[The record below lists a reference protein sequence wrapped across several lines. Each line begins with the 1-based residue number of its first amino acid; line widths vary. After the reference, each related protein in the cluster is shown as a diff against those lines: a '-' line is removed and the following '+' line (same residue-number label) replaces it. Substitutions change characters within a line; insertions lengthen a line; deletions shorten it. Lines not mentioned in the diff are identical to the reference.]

1 MAKASLMKE
10 SPTIIDQFLQ
20 NRILRHIAFWIVVTL
35 ATPVLSLA
43 VNQPFLSSLVIKL
56 FYLPT
61 QIIAAYLLIYYQLP
75 KLLYTQKYIRFF
87 GSILLS
93 TYVLATLT
101 HVSEDYALIP
111 LFAST
116 ANQCSWY
123 DIFLGFNQGNAFYI
137 IWLYL
142 SPLTMASV
150 KLIKQRFERKQAFAV
165 LQQEKNQ
172 AELNLLKAQVH
183 PRFLSNTLKTLYH
196 LSLQQADEAPE
207 VIAKLSDMLDYMLYQ
222 SQEDRVAL
230 SKEVELIQTFLEL
243 ETLKHDE
250 RMQLSFHPPTHTH
263 QVTVAPLLLLSLV
276 EDAFSYEPEME
287 RAPFDI
293 QIALQ
298 VSEKQLTVS
307 ISSTQTRHLPN
318 EDSNVTDLEQQ
329 LNLLYPQQYQL
340 QREVSTDYYQA
351 QLTLDL

>member
-1 MAKASLMKE
+1 MKA

-20 NRILRHIAFWIVVTL
+20 NRILRHLAFWVVATL
-35 ATPVLSLA
+35 ASPLLAIA

-61 QIIAAYLLIYYQLP
+61 QIMAAYLLIYYQLP
-75 KLLYTQKYIRFF
+75 KLLYAQKYIRFF

-101 HVSEDYALIP
+101 HFLEDYALIP

-116 ANQCSWY
+116 AEQCSLY
-123 DIFLGFNQGNAFYI
+123 DIFFGLKQSNAFYI

-142 SPLTMASV
+142 IPLTMASV

-165 LQQEKNQ
+165 LQHEKNQ
-172 AELNLLKAQVH
+172 AEINLLKAQVH

-222 SQEDRVAL
+222 SQEDRVPL
-230 SKEVELIQTFLEL
+230 SKEVELIQIFLEL
-243 ETLKHDE
+243 ETLKHGE
-250 RMQLSFHPPTHTH
+250 RMQLSFPPPAHTH
-263 QVTVAPLLLLSLV
+263 QVKVAPLLLLSLI
-276 EDAFSYEPEME
+276 EDAFSYESEKK
-287 RAPFDI
+287 RVPFDI

-298 VSEKQLTVS
+298 ASEEQLIVS
-307 ISSTQTRHLPN
+307 INSTQIRHLAHG
-318 EDSNVTDLEQQ
+318 DRNVIDLERQ

-340 QREVSTDYYQA
+340 EREESADHYHA

>member
-1 MAKASLMKE
+1 MKE
-10 SPTIIDQFLQ
+10 STTIIDQLLQ
-20 NRILRHIAFWIVVTL
+20 YRSLRHLAFWIVVTL
-35 ATPVLSLA
+35 ATPVLALA

-75 KLLYTQKYIRFF
+75 KLLYARKYFLF
-87 GSILLS
+87 LGSILLS
-93 TYVLATLT
+93 SYVLATLT
-101 HVSEDYALIP
+101 HLIEDHALIP
-111 LFAST
+111 LFAPT
-116 ANQCSWY
+116 AERCSLY
-123 DIFLGFNQGNAFYI
+123 DIFLGFNQSNALYI
-137 IWLYL
+137 IWVYL
-142 SPLTMASV
+142 IPLTMASV
-150 KLIKQRFERKQAFAV
+150 KLIKQRFERKRAFAV

-172 AELNLLKAQVH
+172 AEINLLKAQVH

-230 SKEVELIQTFLEL
+230 SKEVELIQTFLAL
-243 ETLKHDE
+243 ETLKHGE

-276 EDAFSYEPEME
+276 EDAFSYESEKK

-298 VSEKQLTVS
+298 TSEKQLTVT
-307 ISSTQTRHLPN
+307 ISSTQIRNLSN
-318 EDSNVTDLEQQ
+318 DDRNVTDLERQ

-340 QREVSTDYYQA
+340 KRTESAEHYQA